1 MQLKE
6 IHRFI
11 SHLVI
16 ILHTK
21 VKCEEKMKTL
31 PKESKE
37 YTKGQLYEA
46 QYILD
51 IIEKIIYENQT
62 YNY

>member
-16 ILHTK
+16 ILQTK
-21 VKCEEKMKTL
+21 VKGEEKMKTL